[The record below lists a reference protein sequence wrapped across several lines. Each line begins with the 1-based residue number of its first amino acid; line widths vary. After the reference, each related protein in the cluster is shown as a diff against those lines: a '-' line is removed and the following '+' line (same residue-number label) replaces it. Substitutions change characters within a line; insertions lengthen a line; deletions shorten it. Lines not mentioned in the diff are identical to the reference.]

1 MAYATQASV
10 EAVLGRSLTTA
21 EQAGL
26 TALLNAVDAYINGQ
40 TGTSWSTP
48 TQSKRYY
55 DVEKSRILEV
65 DPFTVADDKPFTV
78 KYVDADE
85 DVVSTV
91 DESDYEARP
100 RNESVKSWLHRRSAP
115 WGSNCPSNVTSIEVE
130 AYFGAGDVP
139 ADIAYVASW
148 LAAQQIGSTQS
159 LSLKSESIEGYSRT
173 FADVTKTDQGSFV
186 TTTLERYR
194 EILIG

>member
-10 EAVLGRSLTTA
+10 EAVLGRSLTTS
-21 EQAGL
+21 EETGL
-26 TALLNAVDAYINGQ
+26 TALLAAVDAYINGQ
-40 TGTSWSTP
+40 TGTSWTTP
-48 TQSKRYY
+48 TQAKRYY
-55 DVEKSRILEV
+55 DVEKSRILDV
-65 DPFTVADDKPFTV
+65 DAFTVADDKPFTV

-85 DVVSTV
+85 NVVSTV

-100 RNESVKSWLHRRSAP
+100 RNESVKNWIHRRSAP
-115 WGSNCPSNVTSIEVE
+115 WGHGCPSNVTSIEVE